1 KGGLRSPG
9 ARSGHSCLPGRPRL
23 RRLSAARNHPSEPSG
38 VTRSDYLA
46 PSRLMFVHCTNM
58 TMRHLGGL
66 TAAVLA
72 GALLAVAPLG
82 SQALAGGTG
91 AGTGGGRQDPQAMA

>member
-1 KGGLRSPG
+1 MSQ
-9 ARSGHSCLPGRPRL
+9 
-23 RRLSAARNHPSEPSG
+23 
-38 VTRSDYLA
+38 
-46 PSRLMFVHCTNM
+46 LMTG
-58 TMRHLGGL
+58 RHLGGL

-91 AGTGGGRQDPQAMA
+91 AGTGGGARPRRRWRRSPQRPEDSSLQTSFVIDDTALNLS

>member
-1 KGGLRSPG
+1 MSQ
-9 ARSGHSCLPGRPRL
+9 
-23 RRLSAARNHPSEPSG
+23 
-38 VTRSDYLA
+38 
-46 PSRLMFVHCTNM
+46 LMTG
-58 TMRHLGGL
+58 RHLGGL

-91 AGTGGGRQDPQAMA
+91 AGTGGGARTHRRWQARPPLP